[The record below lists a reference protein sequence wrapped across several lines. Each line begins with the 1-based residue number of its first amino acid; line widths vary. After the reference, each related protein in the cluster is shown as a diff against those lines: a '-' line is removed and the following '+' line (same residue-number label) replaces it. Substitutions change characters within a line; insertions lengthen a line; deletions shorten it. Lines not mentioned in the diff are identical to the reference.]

1 MPSMDGIELCKKIKS
16 DARTKHIPVI
26 LLTALAG
33 DDKHLQS
40 LEIGATDYMTKPFN
54 FEILLSR
61 IRNILKEQ
69 NNLKETF
76 VKHVEAKT
84 SEVKTESHDEK
95 FIQQALM
102 IVEKNLSNPD
112 FSVEDLSRQLFISRV
127 ATDKRIFTLT
137 GKSPL
142 DFIRSIRLQRAVQL
156 LEKSDLTVAE
166 VAYEVGFNNP
176 KYFSKFF
183 KAEYNVVPS
192 AFQNERKKKLKAM
205 ENKEA
210 V

>member
-1 MPSMDGIELCKKIKS
+1 
-16 DARTKHIPVI
+16 
-26 LLTALAG
+26 
-33 DDKHLQS
+33 
-40 LEIGATDYMTKPFN
+40 MTKPFN

-69 NNLKETF
+69 SNLKKTF
-76 VKHVEAKT
+76 VKHVEVKT
-84 SEVKTESHDEK
+84 SEIKTESPDEK

-102 IVEKNLSNPD
+102 IVEKNLSNAD

-127 ATDKRIFTLT
+127 ATYKRIFALT

-183 KAEYNVVPS
+183 KAEYNIVPS
-192 AFQNERKKKLKAM
+192 AFQAERKKRKEM
-205 ENKEA
+205 DNKQA